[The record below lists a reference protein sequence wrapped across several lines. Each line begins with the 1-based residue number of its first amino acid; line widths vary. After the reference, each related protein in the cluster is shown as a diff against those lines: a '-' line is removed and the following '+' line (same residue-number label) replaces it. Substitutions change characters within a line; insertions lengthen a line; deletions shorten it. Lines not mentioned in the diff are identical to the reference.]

1 MMKDDSVY
9 LRHILDAIEQ
19 IESYL
24 DGISVD
30 QFQKTKLIQ
39 DGVLRQLEIMG
50 EASRYLSDDIRQ
62 DHPEVPWRQIVGL
75 RNRVIHA
82 YFSVNTEI
90 IWEITQD
97 DLPSIK
103 GNVTSILESL
113 EC

>member
-9 LRHILDAIEQ
+9 LRHILDAIAQ

-24 DGISVD
+24 DGVSAD
-30 QFQKTKLIQ
+30 QFQKTRLIQ

-50 EASRYLSDDIRQ
+50 EACRYLSDDIRQ

-90 IWEITQD
+90 IWEITKD

-103 GNVTSILESL
+103 GNVTSILDSL

>member
-50 EASRYLSDDIRQ
+50 EASRNLSDDIRQ

-103 GNVTSILESL
+103 ENVTSILESL